1 MYKSKQ
7 SNMST
12 ELNQSQIT
20 ELEKIEYRI
29 AMIDDKAQD
38 QLYII
43 INRLADTFPN
53 NYNLGEAVRR
63 LAK

>member
-1 MYKSKQ
+1 
-7 SNMST
+7 MST

-38 QLYII
+38 QFYII

>member
-1 MYKSKQ
+1 MG
-7 SNMST
+7 T
-12 ELNQSQIT
+12 DLNQSQIT

-38 QLYII
+38 QFYII